1 MLQKC
6 ASTPILNAVFQSVG
20 VVLCCEKR
28 AFICKGPVSVN
39 IVLQLSKDKLAIKII
54 LNKNIPV
61 RGSVCLAV
69 LYFTHRVKWKAFI
82 LKNL

>member
-6 ASTPILNAVFQSVG
+6 ASVPILNAVFQSVG

-28 AFICKGPVSVN
+28 AFISKGPVSVN

-54 LNKNIPV
+54 LNKNTPV
-61 RGSVCLAV
+61 RGSVCLAK
-69 LYFTHRVKWKAFI
+69 LYFTSRVKWKAFV